1 VAENVR
7 GTVLV
12 TLADRDDAE
21 ELAEQLLEQGYEPC
35 LVHRDMLAGED
46 DAEDADWVIEVR
58 TGPHGGP
65 AVFDEPH
72 LAALAEDYRGVPPP
86 D

>member
-1 VAENVR
+1 MAEGSR
-7 GTVLV
+7 GAVLV
-12 TLADRDDAE
+12 TLPDREDAV

-35 LVHRDMLAGED
+35 RVHRDMLAGED
-46 DAEDADWVIEVR
+46 DAEDADWVIEVL

-72 LAALAEDYRGVPPP
+72 LGLLAEDYGGFAVAE
-86 D
+86 

>member
-1 VAENVR
+1 MSEGTR
-7 GTVLV
+7 GAVMVSLPDRED
-12 TLADRDDAE
+12 AD

-35 LVHRDMLAGED
+35 HVHRDMLAGED
-46 DAEDADWVIEVR
+46 DAEDVDWVIEVR

-72 LAALAEDYRGVPPP
+72 LSALAEDYGGFATA

>member
-1 VAENVR
+1 MAER
-7 GTVLV
+7 TGGAVLV
-12 TLADRDDAE
+12 TLPDREDAN

-35 LVHRDMLAGED
+35 RVYRDMLAGED
-46 DAEDADWVIEVR
+46 DAEDWVIEIL

-72 LAALAEDYRGVPPP
+72 LLLLAEDYGGFAVAE
-86 D
+86 